1 MKSLVQSDKKE
12 VKKCYKE
19 ISEMSHIKLAE
30 EYPLVL
36 EIFHIF
42 SGLYSI
48 EQCAKALEFNNNDVE
63 LATVSIVSE

>member
-30 EYPLVL
+30 EHPLVL
-36 EIFHIF
+36 EMFHIF

-48 EQCAKALEFNNNDVE
+48 EDCAKALEFNNNDIE
-63 LATVSIVSE
+63 LATIAIVSE